1 MRFVGSKS
9 IIGKE
14 VIIMVLYTCM
24 FFTSRA
30 NNREGKRGVSL
41 PLPPHVTRVPT
52 SELVPNI
59 GESWVL

>member
-14 VIIMVLYTCM
+14 GIITVLCTCM
-24 FFTSRA
+24 FFASRA
-30 NNREGKRGVSL
+30 NDREGKRGVSL
-41 PLPPHVTRVPT
+41 PLPPHVTKVPT
-52 SELVPNI
+52 SELVSNI